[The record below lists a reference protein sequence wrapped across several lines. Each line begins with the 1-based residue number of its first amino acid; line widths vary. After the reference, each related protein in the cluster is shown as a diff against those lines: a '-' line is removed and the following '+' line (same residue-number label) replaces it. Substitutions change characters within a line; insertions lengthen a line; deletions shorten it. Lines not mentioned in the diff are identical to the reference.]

1 MNNVQK
7 TIEFVGDG
15 IPYYLQ
21 FYIAY
26 TAYTVHFYTGYTAQT
41 AFTAKTTVIF
51 TVFYIFIALWHY
63 RYMTQSK
70 MFTNFCV
77 TVMK

>member
-1 MNNVQK
+1 MAFLTTYNF
-7 TIEFVGDG
+7 TLLTLLTLF
-15 IPYYLQ
+15 
-21 FYIAY
+21 
-26 TAYTVHFYTGYTAQT
+26 HFYTGYTAQT

-70 MFTNFCV
+70 MFTNLCV

>member
-1 MNNVQK
+1 MA
-7 TIEFVGDG
+7 F
-15 IPYYLQ
+15 L
-21 FYIAY
+21 
-26 TAYTVHFYTGYTAQT
+26 TAYNFTLLTLLTLFHCYTGYTAQT